1 MDRTN
6 LIISYFRLS
15 EKEKNELFLD
25 KGTQQILKIGLFAV
39 GNAHFA
45 VVEDDGTVT
54 AYGDNSKGQCNT
66 KSWKNVRKVVA
77 GNFHTAALTND
88 GKVYATGDNTF
99 GQCNV
104 RQWSGVTELFADRN
118 LTVGVKSDGKLLVS
132 HPAEQAVH
140 KKPEPK
146 QKRAPEKAVE
156 IVEGYEDTVDGKF
169 GYTVINGKIRI
180 GNYFGAKDTVVVP
193 ETICNMAVYSIG
205 PNAFMNN
212 AFIKWVKLP
221 GSLREINPNAFKDCS
236 QLEFVSIPFGV
247 KKIGHHA
254 FSNCNIKTLYL
265 PESVANIGEYAFSN
279 CKSLNKVIVP
289 DSVQLIS
296 MTAFEG
302 CNEIETV
309 DISEEAKKRIGDY
322 RKIFNLK

>member
-1 MDRTN
+1 MNRTN

-15 EKEKNELFLD
+15 EKEKNELFLA

-118 LTVGVKSDGKLLVS
+118 LTVGVKSDGKLL
-132 HPAEQAVH
+132 
-140 KKPEPK
+140 
-146 QKRAPEKAVE
+146 
-156 IVEGYEDTVDGKF
+156 
-169 GYTVINGKIRI
+169 
-180 GNYFGAKDTVVVP
+180 
-193 ETICNMAVYSIG
+193 
-205 PNAFMNN
+205 
-212 AFIKWVKLP
+212 KLLK
-221 GSLREINPNAFKDCS
+221 SLRAMRIQSTENSVTRSSTEKSESEITSAQRIPLLFPRR
-236 QLEFVSIPFGV
+236 FVIWLC
-247 KKIGHHA
+247 IQ
-254 FSNCNIKTLYL
+254 
-265 PESVANIGEYAFSN
+265 SVPTH
-279 CKSLNKVIVP
+279 L
-289 DSVQLIS
+289 
-296 MTAFEG
+296 
-302 CNEIETV
+302 
-309 DISEEAKKRIGDY
+309 
-322 RKIFNLK
+322 